1 MLRPQSLLLV
11 ILFLTPAVWGAPQ
24 WTVSKDGGITW
35 QIKPEHLPHGDHLEQ
50 SGKSVD
56 AITNWDLDA
65 QGHLKLTRSVR
76 WPMLRTLPDNTHAAL
91 QIGLGSDTEPTAKI
105 DGQDAPAAVMDRVS
119 IDGILTFHGKQGP
132 LEFQRTLFASN
143 EQPAMI
149 ETYEWTNRSDKPVT
163 LTQPKWLQQ
172 SATDASKGKW
182 GVYQVRREWIGA
194 GTMVLAPGETSRG
207 GLCISAVKD
216 GEPFPWPDV
225 FAERTARENFR
236 QQLAGTLVLKTP
248 DPIFDEMFRQAKY
261 RTTES
266 IYATRGGLMHG
277 PGGRN
282 KFLAAIWCNDQ
293 CEYANPFFA
302 FVDNASARESARNSF
317 AWYAKFINPQYKPI
331 PSSIISEGR
340 DIWAGAGDRGDAA
353 MTAYGASRWALA
365 GGDPELANEV
375 WPLIEW
381 CLEYTHRQLNDQ
393 GVPKSDK
400 DELEGR
406 FPAGTANLC
415 TAALY
420 HDALLSSAALARDL
434 GKPAETTAT
443 YIKQAAELKEAINR
457 YFGAEV
463 EGYDTYRYYDGN
475 DILRSWICVPL
486 VCGILERKDG
496 TLKALFSDR
505 LWTKDG
511 LLTQAGTKTYWDRST
526 LYGLRGAFIAGDTTR
541 GLDYLTRFTRQRLLG
556 DHVPYS
562 IEAWPEAGQSHL
574 AAESALYCRIFTEG
588 VLGVRPT
595 GLARCSITPQLPAE
609 WPQASLEKI
618 RSFGRV
624 WNLAVRHNGPE
635 VEVVVTD
642 AAGRK
647 IYQGRKPQGQAHE
660 IAF

>member
-1 MLRPQSLLLV
+1 MLRAPSLFCI
-11 ILFLTPAVWGAPQ
+11 ILFLSPTAWAAPQ
-24 WTVSKDGGITW
+24 WTPSKEGGIIW
-35 QIKPEHLPHGDHLEQ
+35 EIKPEHLPHGDHLEQ

-65 QGHLKLTRSVR
+65 QGHLKLSRRVR
-76 WPMLRTLPDNTHAAL
+76 WPMLRTLPDNTHASL
-91 QIGLGSDTEPTAKI
+91 EIDLKTDSEPAVKI
-105 DGQDAPAAVMDRVS
+105 DGQDAAAAVMDRVA

-132 LEFQRTLFASN
+132 LEFERTLFASN

-149 ETYEWTNRSDKPVT
+149 ETYQWTNRSNKPVT
-163 LTQPKWLQQ
+163 LTQPRWLQQ

-194 GTMVLAPGETSRG
+194 GTVVLAPGETSRG

-225 FAERTARENFR
+225 FAERAARESFR
-236 QQLAGTLVLKTP
+236 ERLAATMILKTP
-248 DPIFDEMFRQAKY
+248 DRIFDSMFEQAKY

-277 PGGRN
+277 PGGRS
-282 KFLAAIWCNDQ
+282 KYLAAIWCNDQ
-293 CEYANPFFA
+293 NEYANPFFGFLDDA
-302 FVDNASARESARNSF
+302 AARESARNGF
-317 AWYAKFINPQYKPI
+317 AMYSKFINPEYKFL
-331 PSSIISEGR
+331 PSSIIAEGR
-340 DIWAGAGDRGDAA
+340 DIWNGARDRGDAA

-365 GGDPELANEV
+365 NGDREQAEEA

-381 CLEYTHRQLNDQ
+381 CLEYTRRQLNDQ

-443 YIKQAAELKEAINR
+443 YIKQAADLKEAINR
-457 YFGAEV
+457 YFGAKV

-475 DILRSWICVPL
+475 DVLRSWICIPL
-486 VCGILERKDG
+486 VCGIMERKQG
-496 TLKALFSDR
+496 TLDALFSER

-511 LLTQAGTKTYWDRST
+511 LLTQAGTKTFWDRST
-526 LYGLRGAFIAGDTTR
+526 LYGLRGAFAAGDTTR
-541 GLDYLTRFTRQRLLG
+541 GLDYLTRYTNQRLLG
-556 DHVPYS
+556 DHVPYA
-562 IEAWPEAGQSHL
+562 IEAWPEAGQSQL

-588 VLGVRPT
+588 ILGIRPA
-595 GLARCSITPQLPAE
+595 GLAKCSITPQLPAK
-609 WPQASLEKI
+609 WPQVSLEKI

-624 WNLAVRHNGPE
+624 WNLAVRRNGSDIE
-635 VEVVVTD
+635 VTVTD
-642 AAGRK
+642 LAGKK